1 MEKVYKIAK
10 IKFPF
15 TAIQYLSPRSY
26 NANTSF
32 QGQQVLCQPRDI
44 LKRSDHNSMILTLLL
59 LCAAISDA
67 RTGKIPN
74 LLIGCGIA
82 FGGVSLIWQK
92 GPYGLVLYLG
102 RFVLI
107 LLPLYFV
114 YLTKTLGAGDVKL
127 LSVLVAWLGINASS
141 LLVVW
146 LSFLT
151 ALFMAMFA
159 VVVKKGK
166 MKIKELLHTPI
177 NLAPAIFVGWIIY
190 LGGTYIG

>member
-1 MEKVYKIAK
+1 M
-10 IKFPF
+10 
-15 TAIQYLSPRSY
+15 R
-26 NANTSF
+26 
-32 QGQQVLCQPRDI
+32 I
-44 LKRSDHNSMILTLLL
+44 LLFRGSRFSASCELFLRRCSRNSMFLITLLL
-59 LCAAISDA
+59 LNAAISDA
-67 RTGKIPN
+67 GTGKIPN

-107 LLPLYFV
+107 LLPLYLV

-127 LSVLVAWLGINASS
+127 LSVLVGWLGINAPS

-159 VVVKKGK
+159 VVAQKGK
-166 MKIKELLHTPI
+166 MEIKELLHTPI

>member
-1 MEKVYKIAK
+1 
-10 IKFPF
+10 
-15 TAIQYLSPRSY
+15 
-26 NANTSF
+26 
-32 QGQQVLCQPRDI
+32 
-44 LKRSDHNSMILTLLL
+44 MILTLLL
-59 LCAAISDA
+59 SCAAISDA

-82 FGGVSLIWQK
+82 FGGASLIWQK
-92 GPYGLVLYLG
+92 GPCGLVLYLG

-127 LSVLVAWLGINASS
+127 LSVLVAWLGISTSS

-146 LSFLT
+146 FSFLT

-159 VVVKKGK
+159 VVAQRGK
-166 MKIKELLHTPI
+166 MKIREVLRTPV

-190 LGGTYIG
+190 LGGTHIG